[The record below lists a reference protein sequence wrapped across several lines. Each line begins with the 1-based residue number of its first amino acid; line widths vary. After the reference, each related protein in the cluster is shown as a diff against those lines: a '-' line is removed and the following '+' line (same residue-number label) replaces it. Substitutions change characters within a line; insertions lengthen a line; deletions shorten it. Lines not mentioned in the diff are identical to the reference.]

1 MNRLLGVMLAS
12 VLSSPAHA
20 VFLGGVGQTFGKDE
34 YKGTNVHA
42 GVNLGAFS
50 ITPEYSRYQNKNTNG
65 GISAAQVRLGMDT
78 RWAGL
83 GVTAGRTFPHQRY
96 SNFYGGADA
105 AFTISPMGEG
115 GVRRIGGP
123 GRGGAP
129 TGKGLARVD
138 FGGGLLHTQHREEAT
153 GATAE
158 TKLGQNDIH
167 GFVGASFLN
176 VLLSARLSKSTYDK
190 NLNTTAVPSPG
201 RTAISGHLAYG
212 GSYPD
217 TSLHLSGEFTAFP
230 MVAPYATYTVTQF
243 KEVASTKA
251 PEIKALGAGIRVG
264 LEMLGVNASAQKI
277 SYSGYNGTFFNL
289 GADLRF

>member
-1 MNRLLGVMLAS
+1 MSRLLGVMLAA

-20 VFLGGVGQTFGKDE
+20 VFLGGAGQTFGKDE

-42 GVNLGAFS
+42 GLNLGAFS
-50 ITPEYSRYQNKNTNG
+50 ITPEYSRYQNKSTNG
-65 GISAAQVRLGMDT
+65 GISAAQVRLGADT

-83 GVTAGRTFPHQRY
+83 GVSAGRTFAHQGY
-96 SNFYGGADA
+96 SNIFGGADA
-105 AFTISPMGEG
+105 AFTLSPMGES

-138 FGGGLLHTQHREEAT
+138 FGGGVLHTEHKADAAST
-153 GATAE
+153 TAAAR
-158 TKLGQNDIH
+158 LGQNDIH
-167 GFVGASFLN
+167 AFVGASFLN
-176 VLLSARLSKSTYDK
+176 VLLSGRLAKSTYDK
-190 NLNTTAVPSPG
+190 DLNTAALPTPG
-201 RTAISGHLAYG
+201 RTVITGHLAYG

-230 MVAPYATYTVTQF
+230 MVAPFATYTVTRF
-243 KEVASTKA
+243 KEVASVKPA
-251 PEIKALGAGIRVG
+251 EIKALGAGVRVG
-264 LEMLGVNASAQKI
+264 LEMLGVNAAWQRI
-277 SYSGYNGTFFNL
+277 GYTNYTGSFFNL

>member
-1 MNRLLGVMLAS
+1 MNRLLGVMLAT

-34 YKGTNVHA
+34 YKGTSVHA

-50 ITPEYSRYQNKNTNG
+50 ITPEYNRAQDKNSNG
-65 GISAAQVRLGMDT
+65 AISAAQLRLGMDT
-78 RWAGL
+78 RWAGI
-83 GVTAGRTFPHQRY
+83 GASAGRTFPHQRY
-96 SNFYGGADA
+96 SNYFGGADVS
-105 AFTISPMGEG
+105 FTISPMGEG

-158 TKLGQNDIH
+158 KKLGQNDIH
-167 GFVGASFLN
+167 AFVGASFLN
-176 VLLSARLSKSTYDK
+176 VLLSGRLAKSAYSKD
-190 NLNTTAVPSPG
+190 LNTAAAPYPG
-201 RTAISGHLAYG
+201 RTLITGHLPIG
-212 GSYPD
+212 GSFPD

-243 KEVASTKA
+243 KEIASVKA
-251 PEIKALGAGIRVG
+251 PETKAVGLGLRVG
-264 LEMLGVNASAQKI
+264 LEMLAVNASWQRIAWTGNNA
-277 SYSGYNGTFFNL
+277 SFFNL